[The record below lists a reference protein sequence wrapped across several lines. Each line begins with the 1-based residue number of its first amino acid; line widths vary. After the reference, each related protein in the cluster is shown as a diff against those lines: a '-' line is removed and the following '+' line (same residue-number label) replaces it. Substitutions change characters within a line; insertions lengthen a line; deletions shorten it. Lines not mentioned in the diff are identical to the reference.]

1 MPTPPNQPIQ
11 NENGPGPRP
20 ELRRLEADLKR
31 IPGVTSARIVGSGPS
46 EIHIVSTGAR
56 PAKQLVRDIQSLA
69 AAGHNVTIDHRIVS
83 VVELAAGAESEGSN
97 ATDRPPRPIIEWLIA
112 ANQRSRGR
120 VDVGL
125 RWNGSETAGGAQVGG
140 DSRDAKAR
148 AAVQAVIE
156 ALEPRLSEKEAVIEV
171 ETLLIQTIGSAETV
185 TLKVNYKDQ
194 TTRGVSLIGTAIIQ
208 DDVMSAAARALLDA
222 VNRRIT

>member
-1 MPTPPNQPIQ
+1 
-11 NENGPGPRP
+11 
-20 ELRRLEADLKR
+20 
-31 IPGVTSARIVGSGPS
+31 
-46 EIHIVSTGAR
+46 
-56 PAKQLVRDIQSLA
+56 VRDIQSLA

-83 VVELAAGAESEGSN
+83 VVELAAGSEVPN
-97 ATDRPPRPIIEWLIA
+97 DTDERPQRPVIDWLIA
-112 ANQRSRGR
+112 ANQRGRGR

-125 RWNGSETAGGAQVGG
+125 RWNGTETAGGAQIGG
-140 DSRDAKAR
+140 ESRDARAR

-156 ALEPRLSEKEAVIEV
+156 ALEPRLTEREATIEL

-185 TLKVNYKDQ
+185 TLKVNYKDPSSA
-194 TTRGVSLIGTAIIQ
+194 TAPLIGTAVIY

>member
-1 MPTPPNQPIQ
+1 M
-11 NENGPGPRP
+11 
-20 ELRRLEADLKR
+20 
-31 IPGVTSARIVGSGPS
+31 
-46 EIHIVSTGAR
+46 
-56 PAKQLVRDIQSLA
+56 A

-83 VVELAAGAESEGSN
+83 VVELAAGADVP
-97 ATDRPPRPIIEWLIA
+97 ATDTPERPPRPVIEWLIA
-112 ANQRSRGR
+112 ANQRARGR

-140 DSRDAKAR
+140 ESRDARAR

-156 ALEPRLSEKEAVIEV
+156 ALEPRLSEREATIEV
-171 ETLLIQTIGSAETV
+171 ETLMIQTIGSAETV

-194 TTRGVSLIGTAIIQ
+194 STPTVPLIGTAIIH

>member
-1 MPTPPNQPIQ
+1 MQ
-11 NENGPGPRP
+11 NADGPAARP

-31 IPGVTSARIVGSGPS
+31 IPGVTSARIVGAGPS
-46 EIHIVSTGAR
+46 EIHVVSTGER

-69 AAGHNVTIDHRIVS
+69 AAGHGVTIDHRIVS
-83 VVELAAGAESEGSN
+83 VVELAAGADVADEADN
-97 ATDRPPRPIIEWLIA
+97 RPPRPVMEWLIA
-112 ANQRSRGR
+112 ANQRARGR

-125 RWNGSETAGGAQVGG
+125 KWNGTETAGGAVVGG

-148 AAVQAVIE
+148 AAVAAVIE
-156 ALEPRLSEKEAVIEV
+156 ALEPRLSERNATLDLETVVI
-171 ETLLIQTIGSAETV
+171 QSIGSAETV
-185 TLKVNYKDQ
+185 TLKVNYKD
-194 TTRGVSLIGTAIIQ
+194 TTSPSTELIGTAIIH